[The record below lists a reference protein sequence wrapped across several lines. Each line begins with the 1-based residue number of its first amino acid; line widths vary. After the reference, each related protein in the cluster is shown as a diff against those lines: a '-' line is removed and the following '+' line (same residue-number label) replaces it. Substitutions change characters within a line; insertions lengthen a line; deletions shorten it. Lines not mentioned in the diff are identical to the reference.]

1 MPIDTIVFFILILL
15 AASIVMPPLADK
27 LRLPASS
34 VLVLAGFVIS
44 ELLVSQ
50 GIDTGIRASN
60 FQSLIVFVF
69 LPILIF
75 DSAFRIDSS
84 LLKQNLGLMLVL
96 AVIAMVLSALLTATG
111 IYFGINHP
119 TGFPW
124 ATALVTG
131 ALLVA
136 TDPVAVVA
144 QLKALKAPH
153 RLEILLEG
161 ESLFNDATAIVLFSL
176 FLMLALATENTFDPV
191 FALSEFAKL
200 FLGGALTGAIA
211 GVVGTLLLRI
221 TRPGNPSVMLT
232 VLIAYGS
239 FYCGEHL
246 LHVSGIMSTLLAGL
260 TVGHMDPRQP
270 DTSEKAR
277 QSREQQRHTLGLL
290 SELAN
295 NFVFLLMGVTIT
307 VAMFTERWLAM
318 LIAIAATL
326 AARVVSVYI
335 GIWLGERLPGSTRV
349 PGTYKPLIIWG
360 GLRGVVTI
368 ALALSLPTSLEGWWT
383 VQAIAFGVVIFS
395 LWFQAPTN
403 QFLVKRVLSDST

>member
-1 MPIDTIVFFILILL
+1 MSIDNIVFFILVLL
-15 AASIVMPPLADK
+15 AASIFLPPVAGR

-34 VLVLAGFVIS
+34 ILVLAGFLIS

-50 GIDTGIRASN
+50 SIDTGIRAGS

-75 DSAFRIDSS
+75 DSAYRIDCS
-84 LLKQNLGLMLVL
+84 LLLKNLGLILTL
-96 AVIAMVLSALLTATG
+96 AIIAMILSALLAAGG
-111 IYFGINHP
+111 IYLGINHP

-124 ATALVTG
+124 TTALVTG

-144 QLKALKAPH
+144 QLQALKAPH
-153 RLEILLEG
+153 RLEMLLEG

-176 FLMLALATENTFDPV
+176 FLMLALTSDSKLDPG
-191 FALSEFAKL
+191 FAALEFARL
-200 FLGGALTGAIA
+200 FFGGAITGVVLGLTG
-211 GVVGTLLLRI
+211 GLLLR
-221 TRPGNPSVMLT
+221 PLKAGNASVML
-232 VLIAYGS
+232 VILAAYGS
-239 FYCGEHL
+239 FYIGERL

-260 TVGHMDPRQP
+260 VMGYFNQRQ
-270 DTSEKAR
+270 TGGNN
-277 QSREQQRHTLGLL
+277 QLQQQQTLGLL
-290 SELAN
+290 GELAN

-307 VAMFTERWLAM
+307 AAMFTERWLAM
-318 LIAIAATL
+318 LIAIGATL
-326 AARVVSVYI
+326 AARVFSIYTGV
-335 GIWLGERLPGSTRV
+335 WLGERLPGSEKV
-349 PGTYKPLIIWG
+349 PGAYKPVMIWG

-395 LWFQAPTN
+395 LWVQAPTN
-403 QFLVKRVLSDST
+403 RWLTKKMLARQ